1 MEEIGRYRYEGFSLD
16 EKSDWMRQGQGPAA
30 INGGLACL
38 KALAGDYAA
47 TERALRDALGGLG
60 ADWRGP
66 AADAAADA
74 LRTAADRA
82 RDGQHAAEAG
92 ADGLQRYGESFAGL
106 RSRIATPTNT
116 PGDQEGDQVGPAV
129 APQLDTRKASL
140 EHQRLDRAANDA
152 LYAHESTSR
161 DAVGTFPTSDAAPP
175 PASPTTPEPA
185 PAPTP
190 PPLPTAGAADGDA
203 DGGVQPF
210 AVEFDDHVP
219 PVLGVEDER

>member
-1 MEEIGRYRYEGFSLD
+1 MDSIGRYRYEGFSLD

-106 RSRIATPTNT
+106 RSRIARPTNA
-116 PGDQEGDQVGPAV
+116 PGDQEGDQIGPAV

-140 EHQRLDRAANDA
+140 EHQRRDRAANDA
-152 LYAHESTSR
+152 LYAHESTTR
-161 DAVGTFPTSDAAPP
+161 DAVGRFPAPDAARPP
-175 PASPTTPEPA
+175 QAPATTPEPT

-190 PPLPTAGAADGDA
+190 PPPPTAGDAAG

-219 PVLGVEDER
+219 PVLGVADER